1 MTTSK
6 DLKRLVR
13 ARMTKTGESYTTAR
27 AQLLTKKAARGAST
41 PSATAPD
48 YAALA
53 GMADD
58 KVRAKTGRT
67 WAEWVDVLDRHE
79 ATSMAHRDVAQLL
92 SDTYGTP
99 DWWTQTVTVG
109 YERIKGKRAI
119 GQRMNGTFE
128 ATKSRTFEVPVGR
141 LFDAWAK
148 PASRKTWLGNEP
160 FTMRTN
166 SRPKYVRLKH
176 ADGSTVV
183 AGFTA
188 KGRTKSSVAVQH
200 GGLRTRAEADALK
213 LYWAERLD
221 ALRDTLA

>member
-1 MTTSK
+1 MTTGK

-13 ARMTKTGESYTTAR
+13 ARMTKTGESYTSAR
-27 AQLLTKKAARGAST
+27 AQLLRKGSST
-41 PSATAPD
+41 TDTATPPTPD

-67 WAEWVDVLDRHE
+67 WAEWVDVLDRHDA
-79 ATSMAHRDVAQLL
+79 ATMKHREVAQLL
-92 SDTYGTP
+92 SDRYGTP

-119 GQRMNGTFE
+119 GQRMDGTYE
-128 ATKSRTFEVPVGR
+128 ATKSRTFDVPATR

-148 PASRKTWLGNEP
+148 PGSRKKWLGAEP
-160 FTMRTN
+160 LTLRTS
-166 SRPKYVRLKH
+166 SRPKYLRLRH

-183 AGFTA
+183 VGFTP
-188 KGRTKSSVAVQH
+188 KGKSKCSVAVQH
-200 GGLRTRAEADALK
+200 GGLPSRSAAEERKAF
-213 LYWAERLD
+213 WTERLD
-221 ALRDTLA
+221 ALRESLE

>member
-13 ARMTKTGESYTTAR
+13 ARMTRTGESYTAAR
-27 AQLLTKKAARGAST
+27 AQLVRKRASSPGRAA
-41 PSATAPD
+41 PPVPN

-53 GMADD
+53 GMADE
-58 KVRAKTGRT
+58 KVRAKTGRD
-67 WAEWVDVLDRHE
+67 WAGWVEVLDRHD
-79 ATSMAHRDVAQLL
+79 ATAMKHREIAKLL
-92 SDTYGTP
+92 GKTYGTP

-119 GQRMNGTFE
+119 GQRVDGTYE
-128 ATKSRTFEVPVGR
+128 ATKSRTFDVPVSR

-148 PASRKTWLGNEP
+148 PAFRKKWIGGEPITVRTSSRA
-160 FTMRTN
+160 
-166 SRPKYVRLKH
+166 KYVRLRH

-188 KGRTKSSVAVQH
+188 KGKSKSSVAVQH
-200 GGLRTRAEADALK
+200 AGLPSRAAADARK
-213 LYWAERLD
+213 AYWAERLD
-221 ALRDTLA
+221 ALRDALA